1 MLPDSGRV
9 LAIAVSGHLAAERPE
24 RRTPTMEIER
34 ANAPSGAW
42 SSLWT
47 RFKNILLDF
56 HLNSDRIFYRIGLSI
71 GKRPWLWL
79 LVSFCVNC
87 MYAPG
92 MLLWKEEVNQVDL
105 FVPDDSI
112 IREDANWVRTHFRD
126 EFRYETIIVTAPN
139 VLEPEV
145 LRLIGKIERSVKG
158 LKVNNHTWEDVCAGY
173 LTWFNKNDTTNLFKE
188 LGVSEDVISKLNNT
202 VFRDGCIYQSI
213 VQLWETSL
221 SKDFRTLSKKEILK
235 DVTKALKYK
244 VHSNLLLDIAPLLA
258 KVSYTKKGRVRGA
271 NATMLNWLLKKS
283 NPNADAWELAFID
296 NVLHMNE
303 TMPPGVEI
311 YAIASRS
318 YLDTLH
324 QILNSNISVLCC
336 GISLIAVYVM
346 AMIGKCNALE
356 QRIYLSVMGV
366 SVIGQAIISSYGLC
380 YYLGYSYGP
389 IHSILPFLL
398 LGIGVDNMFVIMQ
411 SLTNLSEADQA
422 LDLPVRFAKAMQQ
435 SGMSVTVT
443 SFTNVIAF
451 AFGVTTVMPCLRS
464 FYAFATLGIL
474 FLYIYEMTF
483 FMSCL
488 VYDEKRLEAR
498 RDGCFCCP
506 RLNWKPNECSQ
517 RNTQQIIFE
526 NYIGPWAV
534 KNSVRTVILLITGG
548 LLCINTWAIFQLEQN
563 FDPLSY
569 LNQDSYPIKFN
580 NKLKEFFP
588 KYGNRAGIYM
598 TGVDYYEDRDSL
610 YRLVE
615 SLKANRFINNGT
627 LEPWFIAYE
636 KWLNATNQGDIESS
650 EEYYNILSEYLLMT
664 MEGQAYIKD
673 IKFSKAPFGEYN
685 ITTSQIPIQ
694 HVLINTTSEQI
705 EAMQSLRETIQAVN
719 FSQKPDYI
727 AIFSPE
733 YVSWMANKVIGEEL
747 IRNLSLEIVTIGVV
761 IVIFL
766 RDIKTSFWVL
776 CCVFFTL
783 IDLLGSMYFLNLTI
797 EMSSSIM
804 ILLCAGLA
812 VDYAAHIGLEFIRT
826 KGSKKERAI
835 ATLSIIGPAVFNG
848 GLSTFLAFVLLGSS
862 EAYLFSTFFKLFT
875 CVVMFGL
882 FHGLL
887 FLPIILSILG
897 PEERM
902 NEVKKESVT
911 QEHNGFCTVSL
922 TRNKKGEKHCYV
934 LTKHAFI
941 KYRKL

>member
-1 MLPDSGRV
+1 MLPHSGRV
-9 LAIAVSGHLAAERPE
+9 LDIAVSGHLAAERPE
-24 RRTPTMEIER
+24 CRTTMEIEG
-34 ANAPSGAW
+34 ANTPGGAW
-42 SSLWT
+42 PSMWT
-47 RFKNILLDF
+47 RLKNILLDF
-56 HLNSDRIFYRIGLSI
+56 HMNSDRIFYRIGLSI
-71 GKRPWLWL
+71 GKKPWLWL

-87 MYAPG
+87 VYAPG
-92 MLLWKEEVNQVDL
+92 MLLWREEIDDVEL
-105 FVPDDSI
+105 FVSEDSI
-112 IREDANWVRTHFRD
+112 IRQDAKWVRSHFRD
-126 EFRYETIIVTAPN
+126 DFRYESIIVTAPN
-139 VLEPEV
+139 VFDPEV
-145 LRLIGKIERSVKG
+145 LRSIRKIEQSVKG
-158 LKVNNHTWEDVCAGY
+158 VKVNNRTWEDVCAGY
-173 LTWFNKNDTTNLFKE
+173 LTWFDKNETTNIMKDYEITDDILPVLNSTLF
-188 LGVSEDVISKLNNT
+188 N
-202 VFRDGCIYQSI
+202 DGCIYQSI
-213 VQLWETSL
+213 IQLWETTL
-221 SKDFRTLSKKEILK
+221 HKDIPLLKKEIVDDVNKAFK
-235 DVTKALKYK
+235 DKNDKK
-244 VHSNLLLDIAPLLA
+244 MLLDIGPLLA
-258 KVSYTKKGRVRGA
+258 GLSYDKRGRVRGA
-271 NATMLNWLLKKS
+271 KATILNWLLKKTNS
-283 NPNADAWELAFID
+283 DADEWELAFI
-296 NVLHMNE
+296 NTVLHANV
-303 TMPPGVEI
+303 TLPPGMEI

-318 YLDTLH
+318 YIDTLH
-324 QILNSNISVLCC
+324 QILNSNMTVLCC

-366 SVIGQAIISSYGLC
+366 SVIGQAILSSYGLC

-411 SLTNLSEADQA
+411 GLNNLSETDQA
-422 LDLPVRFAKAMQQ
+422 LELPVRFAKAMQQ

-464 FYAFATLGIL
+464 FYAFATLGIF
-474 FLYIYEMTF
+474 FLYLYEMTF

-498 RDGCFCCP
+498 KDGCFCRP

-517 RNTQQIIFE
+517 RNTQQILFE
-526 NYIGPWAV
+526 NYIGPWVV
-534 KNSVRTVILLITGG
+534 KNSVRTIILLITGS
-548 LLCINTWAIFQLEQN
+548 LLCLNTWAIFQLEQN
-563 FDPLSY
+563 FDPLWY
-569 LNQDSYPIKFN
+569 LNQDSYPIQFN
-580 NKLKEFFP
+580 NKLKEYFP

-598 TGVDYYEDRDSL
+598 TGVDYYEDRDAL
-610 YRLVE
+610 FRLVE
-615 SLKANRFINNGT
+615 GLKANQFINNGT

-636 KWLNATNQGDIESS
+636 KWLNATDKGDIEST
-650 EEYYNILSEYLLMT
+650 EEYYNVLTEYLLLT
-664 MEGQAYIKD
+664 KEGRAYIKD
-673 IKFSKAPFGEYN
+673 IKFSNLPIGEYN

-694 HVLINTTSEQI
+694 HVLINTTTEQI
-705 EAMQSLRETIQAVN
+705 AAMQSIRETVQATN
-719 FSQKPDYI
+719 FSKGHDYI
-727 AIFSPE
+727 AIFSPD

-747 IRNLSLEIVTIGVV
+747 IRNLCLEIVTIGVV
-761 IVIFL
+761 IVVFL

-783 IDLLGSMYFLNLTI
+783 IDLLGSMYFLNLTV

-862 EAYLFSTFFKLFT
+862 EAYIFSTFFKLFT

-887 FLPIILSILG
+887 FLPVILSLLG
-897 PEERM
+897 PEERIEM
-902 NEVKKESVT
+902 KKESVT
-911 QEHNGFCTVSL
+911 REQNGYCTVPL
-922 TRNKKGEKHCYV
+922 TQNKKGDNHCNV
-934 LTKHAFI
+934 FTECVFI
-941 KYRKL
+941 Q

>member
-1 MLPDSGRV
+1 MLPHSGRV
-9 LAIAVSGHLAAERPE
+9 LSNAPSGHLAAERPE
-24 RRTPTMEIER
+24 RRTPTMEAQR
-34 ANAPSGAW
+34 GGNASTGAW
-42 SSLWT
+42 DSMWT
-47 RFKNILLDF
+47 RFKEILLDF
-56 HLNSDRIFYRIGLSI
+56 HLHSDRIFYCIGLSI

-87 MYAPG
+87 LCAPG
-92 MLLWKEEVNQVDL
+92 MLLWREEIDEVEL
-105 FVPDDSI
+105 FVPEDSV
-112 IREDANWVRTHFRD
+112 IRTDAAWVKTHFRD
-126 EFRYETIIVTAPN
+126 EFLYESIIVTAPN
-139 VLEPEV
+139 IFEPEV
-145 LRLIGKIERSVKG
+145 LYSISKIEQDVKR
-158 LKVNNHTWEDVCAGY
+158 LKVKNSTWEDVCAGY
-173 LTWFNKNDTTNLFKE
+173 LTWFNKNDTTDIFKDFDIPE
-188 LGVSEDVISKLNNT
+188 DILAQLGKEA
-202 VFRDGCIYQSI
+202 FEDGCIYQSI
-213 VQLWETSL
+213 VQLWETSFP
-221 SKDFRTLSKKEILK
+221 KNIRTLTKKEILE
-235 DVTKALKYK
+235 DVNKALKQR
-244 VHSNLLLDIAPLLA
+244 VNSNVLLEVGPLLSGI
-258 KVSYTKKGRVRGA
+258 SYDKKGRVRGA
-271 NATMLNWLLKKS
+271 KATILNWLLKKS
-283 NPNADAWELAFID
+283 NPNSEEWELAFID
-296 NVLHMNE
+296 RALQRNVTL
-303 TMPPGVEI
+303 PPGMEI

-318 YLDTLH
+318 YIDTLH
-324 QILNSNISVLCC
+324 QILNSNLTVLCC

-366 SVIGQAIISSYGLC
+366 SVIGQAILSSYGLC

-411 SLTNLSEADQA
+411 SLTNLSETDQA
-422 LDLPVRFAKAMQQ
+422 LELPVRFAKAMQQ
-435 SGMSVTVT
+435 SGMSITVT

-498 RDGCFCCP
+498 KDGCFCRP

-517 RNTQQIIFE
+517 RNTQQILFE
-526 NYIGPWAV
+526 NYIGPWVV
-534 KNSVRTVILLITGG
+534 KNSVRTIVLVITGG
-548 LLCINTWAIFQLEQN
+548 LLCINTWAIFHVNQN
-563 FDPLSY
+563 FDPLWY

-580 NKLKEFFP
+580 NKLKEYFP
-588 KYGNRAGIYM
+588 KYGKRAGIYM

-610 YRLVE
+610 FRLVE
-615 SLKANRFINNGT
+615 GLKANQFINNGT

-636 KWLNATNQGDIESS
+636 KWLNATNKGDIESS
-650 EEYYNILSEYLLMT
+650 EEYYNVLTEYLLLT
-664 MEGQAYIKD
+664 KEGQAYIKD
-673 IKFSKAPFGEYN
+673 IKFSSLPAGEYN

-694 HVLINTTSEQI
+694 HVLLNTTAEQI
-705 EAMQSLRETIQAVN
+705 QAIQSLRQTVHDTN
-719 FSQKPDYI
+719 FSQGHDHI
-727 AIFSPE
+727 AIFSPD
-733 YVSWMANKVIGEEL
+733 YVSWVANKVIGEEL
-747 IRNLSLEIVTIGVV
+747 VRNLCLEIVTIGVV

-766 RDIKTSFWVL
+766 RDLKTSFWVL

-783 IDLLGSMYFLNLTI
+783 IDLLGAMYFLNLTI

-826 KGSKKERAI
+826 KGSKKERSI

-862 EAYLFSTFFKLFT
+862 EAYIFSTFFKLFT

-887 FLPIILSILG
+887 FLPVILSLLG
-897 PEERM
+897 PDERITK
-902 NEVKKESVT
+902 VTKENVL
-911 QEHNGFCTVSL
+911 QEHNGYCTVPLSQ
-922 TRNKKGEKHCYV
+922 NKKDSGNRTAK
-934 LTKHAFI
+934 
-941 KYRKL
+941 